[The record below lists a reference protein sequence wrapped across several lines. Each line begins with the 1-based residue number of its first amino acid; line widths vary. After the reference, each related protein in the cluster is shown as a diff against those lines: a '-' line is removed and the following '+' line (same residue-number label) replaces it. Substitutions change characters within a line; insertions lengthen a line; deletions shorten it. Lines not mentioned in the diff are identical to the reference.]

1 VVCDTG
7 PLVSAV
13 NRREGQRHRFAAD
26 LLARIG
32 RDLIVPWPV
41 LVELDLLLRSRG
53 HMDASVAV
61 ARSCLDGIHRLES
74 CSEVDLEFALG
85 LAGRYATSGVD
96 LPHLSVM
103 ALAKRHQASILTWD
117 YRHFR
122 TVVPDRRRTWR
133 LLVEE
138 HELPEP

>member
-41 LVELDLLLRSRG
+41 LVELDLLLRTRG
-53 HMDASVAV
+53 HVGASIAV
-61 ARSCLDGIHRLES
+61 ARSCLGGIHRLES
-74 CSEVDLEFALG
+74 CSDADLEFALV
-85 LAGRYATSGVD
+85 LADRYATTGVD
-96 LPHLSVM
+96 LPDLSVM
-103 ALAKRHQASILTWD
+103 ALARRHRASILTWD

-122 TVVPDRRRTWR
+122 AVVPARRRAWS